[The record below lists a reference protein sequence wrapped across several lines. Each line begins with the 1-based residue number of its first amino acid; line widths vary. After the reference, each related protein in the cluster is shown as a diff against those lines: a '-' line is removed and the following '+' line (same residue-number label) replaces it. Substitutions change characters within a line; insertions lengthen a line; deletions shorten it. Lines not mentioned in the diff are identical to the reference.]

1 MREEG
6 KHLKAFEIYYSIGDN
21 RTMKELERHPDI
33 TVKEGT
39 LHKCSKEFDWK
50 ERIKERDQKRVNA
63 MKRSNSEENEKAF
76 RIYQNTIREV
86 LKRDLIIPLKNGE
99 IPINI
104 KDMGDVVKLMK
115 MDVELSG
122 GITKAV
128 NEGSRLREKEQKIID
143 EIQNKESWDSANKRI
158 KVEK

>member
-1 MREEG
+1 
-6 KHLKAFEIYYSIGDN
+6 
-21 RTMKELERHPDI
+21 
-33 TVKEGT
+33 
-39 LHKCSKEFDWK
+39 
-50 ERIKERDQKRVNA
+50 